1 MDNKHRKVFV
11 IKQCK
16 FMPKMHQKA
25 AALRAYPLGEHM
37 RSPRPPSHNGGL
49 LLRGATEGREGRR
62 EKRREDRELPPP
74 PKKIKMRSWS
84 PLARRNQLVQINIFM
99 LLVPA
104 SACKAWVLLSKPT
117 LLQWDPGHW
126 RPLELGVVEW
136 SGNRNGAGRK
146 SSERERSGERGK
158 LCER

>member
-1 MDNKHRKVFV
+1 
-11 IKQCK
+11 
-16 FMPKMHQKA
+16 
-25 AALRAYPLGEHM
+25 M

-62 EKRREDRELPPP
+62 EKRREDRECPPS
-74 PKKIKMRSWS
+74 KKIKMRSWS

-126 RPLELGVVEW
+126 RRLPIPLELGVVEW

-146 SSERERSGERGK
+146 SSERERERSGERGK